1 MKYKIDKNVLP
12 NATKYGRNYG
22 RWIPLINERESGDS
36 VLLKNKNEAGA
47 MKATLLRKG
56 FAKVITRTDGT
67 GIRVWAFKTL
77 KHYKEAME
85 K

>member
-22 RWIPLINERESGDS
+22 RWIPLINEMESGDS
-36 VLLKNKNEAGA
+36 VLLKNRNDANAVCG
-47 MKATLLRKG
+47 TLLRNG
-56 FAKVITRTDGT
+56 FAKVATRKEGT
-67 GIRVWAFKTL
+67 GIRVWGFKTL
-77 KHYKEAME
+77 KHYKKAME